1 MDSRDEAD
9 DYPLAKIVQIAC
21 NGLKHGTLNS

>member
-1 MDSRDEAD
+1 MIGRDEVD
-9 DYPLAKIVQIAC
+9 DYPLTKIVQIAC